1 MPPVGSVLETCL
13 NVDDVDRSMEF
24 YQRIF
29 GFPKL
34 SSDHRFCALNV
45 SGRQVLLL
53 FRKGATAEPVTIP
66 GGRIPG
72 HGASGQMHLAFTI
85 DATDEEHWRH
95 WLAQNDVAIES
106 RVEWPR
112 GGASL
117 YFRDPD
123 SHLLELITPGCW
135 AIY

>member
-1 MPPVGSVLETCL
+1 MPSVGSVLETCL
-13 NVDDVDRSMEF
+13 SVADVEGSTDF

-34 SSDHRFCALNV
+34 NSDHRFCALDV

-53 FRKGATAEPVTIP
+53 FRKGATEEPVTIP
-66 GGRIPG
+66 GGQIPG
-72 HGASGQMHLAFTI
+72 HGGSGQFHIAFTI
-85 DATDEEHWRH
+85 GDSDEELWRN
-95 WLAQNDVAIES
+95 WLEENGVAIES
-106 RVEWPR
+106 RVTWPR

-123 SHLLELITPGCW
+123 GHLLELVTPGCW